1 MIKWIILCGVH
12 ITVAGGKHSV
22 LFFFF
27 FLFGLNFESGI
38 THGAEKYKHK
48 SWLLTMCYLQS
59 GAGRQSSKLH
69 ITAPCGTI
77 Q

>member
-1 MIKWIILCGVH
+1 MLAI
-12 ITVAGGKHSV
+12 

-27 FLFGLNFESGI
+27 FLFGLNFESGT
-38 THGAEKYKHK
+38 THGAGKYKHK
-48 SWLLTMCYLQS
+48 SQLLTMCYLQS
-59 GAGRQSSKLH
+59 GAGRHSSKLH